1 MVMDEKSNEEWIS
14 KLNIALVFYAFSRL
28 GLGDSFFKHNIAEMF
43 ALMEK
48 YKNK

>member
-1 MVMDEKSNEEWIS
+1 MDEKYNEEWIT

-28 GLGDSFFKHNIAEMF
+28 GLGDPFFKHDMTEMY